1 MTSIEV
7 EVIKTCEEPYVA
19 EVLKKEGGA
28 GTMNTHCPDILFPRL
43 RRSGRAMGM
52 AEVYFM
58 QKTLLIISTLLTVP
72 FFGSAAPAPGC
83 ADPIPAGTWRGRWCH
98 AYPGDRYLLVSDG
111 LTYGISGSG
120 YEIWPDSTGQWDW
133 IEPYSA
139 YISLTNAPGTP
150 WYSAGDTNV
159 NFEFQTSMLLK
170 VRGPQIPSTNAADAY
185 LEMELSAQ
193 DGRFIFLA
201 TYAGT
206 PSATYFPE
214 DIDTLPRTEAT
225 APLSWARLCI
235 DSAEGDPTIPLT
247 IRGLLTPS
255 SQVELCWSSA
265 ANKLYQLQC
274 CSDLSE
280 RQWTNLGSPI
290 AGTGAN
296 RRVVDAV
303 ESQRFY
309 RVLEFP

>member
-1 MTSIEV
+1 
-7 EVIKTCEEPYVA
+7 
-19 EVLKKEGGA
+19 
-28 GTMNTHCPDILFPRL
+28 
-43 RRSGRAMGM
+43 M

-58 QKTLLIISTLLTVP
+58 KKTPLIIVVSTLLTVP
-72 FFGSAAPAPGC
+72 FFSSAAPAPGC
-83 ADPIPAGTWRGRWCH
+83 ADATPGGTWFGVWGGAGWRQIRVG
-98 AYPGDRYLLVSDG
+98 DG
-111 LTYGISGSG
+111 LTYVIVGHGEGWSQ
-120 YEIWPDSTGQWDW
+120 DSTGQWDW

-139 YISLTNAPGTP
+139 GICLTNGPGTS
-150 WYSAGDTNV
+150 WYSPGDTNV
-159 NFEFQTSMLLK
+159 NFCFQNVLLLLK
-170 VRGPQIPSTNAADAY
+170 IRGPKISSTEAADAY

-206 PSATYFPE
+206 PSVTYFPE
-214 DIDTLPRTEAT
+214 DPVSLPYTEAT

-235 DSAEGDPTIPLT
+235 GSAEGDPSIPLT

-255 SQVELCWSSA
+255 SQVELCWSSVS
-265 ANKLYQLQC
+265 NRLYQLQC

-280 RQWTNLGSPI
+280 QQWTNLGSPI

-296 RRVVDAV
+296 RRAVDAV

-309 RVLEFP
+309 RVLEFPQAGGRLPLGR